1 MGQLLNSTDIV
12 MADSDKTIVKTLK
25 KDPGFSDIFVE
36 SIREGLPI
44 TDMNSKIIIVNSS
57 VCELIGFVKEELLA
71 D

>member
-36 SIREGLPI
+36 SSFSLF
-44 TDMNSKIIIVNSS
+44 NKSAKIA
-57 VCELIGFVKEELLA
+57 KT
-71 D
+71 